1 MNFEYLIELSNDADY
16 MSSESPSVSE
26 RIRKAISYI
35 KELEAENERAFDE
48 KVQRQE
54 ADEDLQSA
62 LDSRDKWFEKHEAA
76 CCRIGE
82 LEAQIKEISG

>member
-1 MNFEYLIELSNDADY
+1 
-16 MSSESPSVSE
+16 MSSEYPSVSE

-62 LDSRDKWFEKHEAA
+62 LDSRDTRTSVCDKWFEKHEAA

-82 LEAQIKEISG
+82 LEAQIKGAR